1 MQKSLDSGNVRAA
14 LVLSAVS
21 IVSLAADLLTKSFF
35 KNHALPQGSYFF
47 GWLSFS
53 AHQNYGLL
61 ADIQLPFAI
70 LIVINVAAF
79 AALAYGLYWSWN
91 KRSICQMA
99 FLGLVLGG
107 ALGNLYD
114 RVVQGYVFDWIL
126 FFKTSVVNLADIWI
140 SLGIIGYLICLST
153 TRHEPGN

>member
-1 MQKSLDSGNVRAA
+1 MG
-14 LVLSAVS
+14 

-35 KNHALPQGSYFF
+35 KDHALPQGSYLF

-61 ADIQLPFAI
+61 ADIQLPFA
-70 LIVINVAAF
+70 LLLAINIAAF

-91 KRSICQMA
+91 KKSIWQMA

-107 ALGNLYD
+107 ALGNLHD
-114 RVVQGYVFDWIL
+114 RLVQGYVFDWIL
-126 FFKTSVVNLADIWI
+126 LFRTSVVNLADIWI
-140 SLGIIGYLICLST
+140 TLGIVGYLICLST
-153 TRHEPGN
+153 TRHESGN